1 MGDGYRQSIWLDH
14 TITVGV
20 VSAKGRSRLGIV
32 DYEDFIQ
39 TDAAINP
46 GNSGG
51 PLINLNGEV
60 VGLNTAIFSRSGGY
74 MGIGFAIPISMA
86 RDIQEQLIKM
96 GKVTRGYLGVRI
108 QDLTEDLANSFNL
121 KMAEGVL
128 VAEVTHGTPA
138 EAAGLER
145 GDVLVEFN
153 GEPVEGVGRLRN
165 LVAVTTPGKQVPIT
179 IIRDGQQCEM
189 NITVGELP
197 EKLTASAAEPESL
210 GQFGRQVQNL
220 TGELAGQLGYKRKE
234 GVVISEVEPDSPAA
248 RAGLHPGMLVS
259 EVNRESVDNV
269 EAFREALA
277 ESGNTQQALLLV
289 QDRRGS
295 RYVALSLG

>member
-1 MGDGYRQSIWLDH
+1 
-14 TITVGV
+14 
-20 VSAKGRSRLGIV
+20 
-32 DYEDFIQ
+32 
-39 TDAAINP
+39 
-46 GNSGG
+46 
-51 PLINLNGEV
+51 
-60 VGLNTAIFSRSGGY
+60 
-74 MGIGFAIPISMA
+74 
-86 RDIQEQLIKM
+86 
-96 GKVTRGYLGVRI
+96 
-108 QDLTEDLANSFNL
+108 
-121 KMAEGVL
+121 MAEGVL

-153 GEPVEGVGRLRN
+153 GEPVEDVGRLRN
-165 LVAVTTPGKQVPIT
+165 LVAMTTPGKQVPIAV
-179 IIRDGQQCEM
+179 IRDGQQRELS
-189 NITVGELP
+189 ITVGELP
-197 EKLTASAAEPESL
+197 EKLTASTEAPESL
-210 GQFGRQVQNL
+210 DKFGMQVQNL
-220 TGELAGQLGYKRKE
+220 TDELAEQLGYQGEE

-248 RAGLHPGMLVS
+248 RAGLRPGMLVS